1 MCLIALAYRAHPR
14 YPFIVAANRDEFLD
28 RATAPA
34 RFWPEAPHILAG
46 KDLRAGG
53 TWMGVTRF
61 GRFAAITNHRD
72 MRRAPVVGPS
82 RGLLALAALDA
93 DPPRD
98 GVDREGYNLIYG
110 TFDALRYRCN
120 ITEVD
125 VALAPGLHGLSN
137 AVLDTPW
144 PKVTKA
150 VEGLRQALHADEPDS
165 EHLFSLLA
173 DETVADADLLPDTG
187 LGDERERALSS
198 IRIDLPAYG
207 TRCSTVVT
215 VDVEGQVYFEERDL
229 RTGRVVCERFGV

>member
-14 YPFIVAANRDEFLD
+14 YPFIVAANRDEFFD

-120 ITEVD
+120 ITNVD

-187 LGDERERALSS
+187 LGYARERALSS

-229 RTGRVVCERFGV
+229 RTGHVVCERFGV